1 MKITDNA
8 GYRNL
13 RVIRILSYGETQQV
27 AARLAEYSERF
38 EIKKVRIRIVYSV
51 WQPCMLDSHKY
62 NKEQIQI
69 RH

>member
-13 RVIRILSYGETQQV
+13 WVIRILSYSETQQV

-51 WQPCMLDSHKY
+51 WQPCMLDSHKD